1 MRITRTAGMLPLFL
15 LMFVVAPLSA
25 QQSKPAVASTTQATP
40 APAAAPAPKPIYG
53 SEASKPGT
61 IAEAQEANAAANSS
75 GATINLS
82 EGALILVI
90 VVLLILIIA

>member
-1 MRITRTAGMLPLFL
+1 MRITRKAGMLPLLL
-15 LMFVVAPLSA
+15 LMFVGAPLAA
-25 QQSKPAVASTTQATP
+25 QQSKPKQVTATQ
-40 APAAAPAPKPIYG
+40 APAAASAPKPIYG

-61 IAEAQEANAAANSS
+61 IAEAKAANAAASSS